1 MLNPT
6 HILKNKSVVANE
18 WTLLPLVE
26 VAEAVQTTE
35 VKEGEVPV
43 EVGLDLDSLQG
54 QVIYPLSVWQ
64 KNQRAIL
71 SRGEKIGVWLDAH
84 ESAHLLATD
93 LPCLSLIAVNFPKYS
108 DGRGFTSAR
117 LLRERYGFAGEI
129 RAIGDVLLDQL
140 YFLQRCGVDAF
151 ALRADQNVDKC
162 IESLVK
168 SEAFASYQGAVDQKL
183 PHFRR
188 ESSVGESV

>member
-6 HILKNKSVVANE
+6 HILKNKSVLINE
-18 WTLLPLVE
+18 WTLLPLSEVVE
-26 VAEAVQTTE
+26 VSDGEAPTE
-35 VKEGEVPV
+35 AAFD
-43 EVGLDLDSLQG
+43 LDLLQG
-54 QVIYPLSVWQ
+54 QVIYPLSIWQ

-71 SRGEKIGVWLDAH
+71 GRGEKIGVWLDAH
-84 ESAHLLATD
+84 ESAHLLAED
-93 LPCLSLIAVNFPKYS
+93 LPCLSLIAVNFPKYT

-151 ALRADQNVDKC
+151 SLRDDQNVDKC
-162 IESLVK
+162 IESLIK

-188 ESSVGESV
+188 EPSVGEAV